1 VSGAWMASRLTATTE
16 PAALV
21 GGLALAGIA
30 GIGVGVAPAFWVVL
44 ACNLVWGVGDAVS
57 LVAMTGLLQRRT
69 PDAVRGRVVAA
80 RESIVN
86 VAVMVGFLAAGPT
99 IAAIGAQPTYAVG
112 GVAAL
117 AAAVLASTVL
127 AAARSDASRMS
138 ATESRR

>member
-1 VSGAWMASRLTATTE
+1 
-16 PAALV
+16 
-21 GGLALAGIA
+21 
-30 GIGVGVAPAFWVVL
+30 
-44 ACNLVWGVGDAVS
+44 
-57 LVAMTGLLQRRT
+57 MTGLLQRRT